1 MVWVVDMPLV
11 LVVVAVADA
20 TVPVVDLVPLMTAL
34 PIVEF
39 CVLVHVPVT
48 IAVVPRA
55 VLVLLKVT
63 VQLTGSTGLFSVPVV
78 VTVCV
83 LVPVLL
89 PVPVNASP
97 VWNCAACL
105 GGADWDV
112 PLKSPGCKV
121 GDGPTPWNVHVKPAV
136 AVPG

>member
-63 VQLTGSTGLFSVPVV
+63 VQLGQLGPPEGRRHVV
-78 VTVCV
+78 V
-83 LVPVLL
+83 
-89 PVPVNASP
+89 AI
-97 VWNCAACL
+97 
-105 GGADWDV
+105 
-112 PLKSPGCKV
+112 
-121 GDGPTPWNVHVKPAV
+121 HPAQRVRVIV
-136 AVPG
+136 AVFHRRARLAKRPELAGLAQQVRVVSPLSF